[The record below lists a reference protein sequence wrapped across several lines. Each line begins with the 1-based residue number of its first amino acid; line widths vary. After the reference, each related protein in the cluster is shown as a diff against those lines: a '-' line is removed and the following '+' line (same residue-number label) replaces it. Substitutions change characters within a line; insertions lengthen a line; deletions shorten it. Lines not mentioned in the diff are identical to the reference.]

1 MKTGIL
7 FVCLGNI
14 CRSPQ
19 AEGVMRHLVEVK
31 GLGDRFEID
40 SAGTGNWHVGNAPD
54 QRAVET
60 ARNNGVDIS
69 GLKARQVR
77 AEDFEKFDYV
87 FAMDRDNLA
96 DMEQMASGAGLSPH
110 LFLEFAGTNDLQD
123 VPDPY
128 FGGTGFADVYR
139 LIEAGCSGILKH
151 IQKESKT

>member
-19 AEGVMRHLVEVK
+19 AEGIMRHLVETK
-31 GLGDRFEID
+31 GLGDQFEID
-40 SAGTGNWHVGNAPD
+40 SAGTGNWHVGNGPD

-60 ARNNGVDIS
+60 AHSNGIDIS
-69 GLKARQVR
+69 DLRARQVR
-77 AEDFEKFDYV
+77 AEDFEKYDYV

-96 DMEQMASGAGLSPH
+96 DMEQMASEAGSPPH
-110 LFLEFAGTNDLQD
+110 LFLEYAGTSDLQD

-128 FGGTGFADVYR
+128 YGSMGFLDVYR
-139 LIEAGCSGILKH
+139 LIEDGCSGILKR
-151 IQKESKT
+151 IQKES